1 MDRIAIITTA
11 LADSGLRKCD
21 VSGLRKWEGPQ
32 EVGGA
37 SGSDRRG
44 LGEVGVA
51 SESGRGLRMCDGRG
65 LREWEWPQKVGGA
78 SGCVM

>member
-32 EVGGA
+32 EMGGA
-37 SGSDRRG
+37 SGSDGRG
-44 LGEVGVA
+44 LRKWEGPQGVTGGA
-51 SESGRGLRMCDGRG
+51 SGSGRGLRVCDVSG
-65 LREWEWPQKVGGA
+65 LRK
-78 SGCVM
+78 